1 MPEED
6 SECVFFK
13 TFYIQTLVFYLSL
26 HATVDGG
33 SNPTNQSWI
42 VEWANLNMGMLDV
55 LPSIPYH
62 PWDWYIYLH
71 ENHILPLK
79 TTIQVGKYTSPMDGK
94 GIAYS
99 LKT

>member
-33 SNPTNQSWI
+33 P
-42 VEWANLNMGMLDV
+42 
-55 LPSIPYH
+55 
-62 PWDWYIYLH
+62 
-71 ENHILPLK
+71 ILQ
-79 TTIQVGKYTSPMDGK
+79 INRE
-94 GIAYS
+94 
-99 LKT
+99 

>member
-1 MPEED
+1 
-6 SECVFFK
+6 
-13 TFYIQTLVFYLSL
+13 
-26 HATVDGG
+26 
-33 SNPTNQSWI
+33 
-42 VEWANLNMGMLDV
+42 MGMLDV
-55 LPSIPYH
+55 FHQSH

-71 ENHILPLK
+71 ENQILPLK